1 MIEHRTEQSNGD
13 HMFESPHRRTLY
25 STSNEFDTPLR
36 HPTSSRMLHED
47 NEIILSNDFNH
58 QAFQQPNTRKVT
70 KIISSMFQRKKEIE
84 FNREFLFD

>member
-1 MIEHRTEQSNGD
+1 
-13 HMFESPHRRTLY
+13 
-25 STSNEFDTPLR
+25 
-36 HPTSSRMLHED
+36 MLHED

-84 FNREFLFD
+84 FNQEFLFD